1 MSSDPFHLG
10 RFVEAQDGVYPRVCE
25 ELREGEK
32 RSHWMWF
39 IFPQIRGLGRSP
51 MAERFAIG
59 SLEEARAYLAHEILG
74 ARLREC
80 AGLVNA
86 IEGRSASEIF
96 GFPDDLKFHSSM
108 TLFTRAEDG
117 ETVFRE
123 ALEKYFE
130 GEMDSATVGKI

>member
-1 MSSDPFHLG
+1 MSSDPFHLE
-10 RFVEAQDGVYPRVCE
+10 RFVEAQEVFEQVRE
-25 ELREGEK
+25 ELRQGEK

-39 IFPQIRGLGRSP
+39 IFPQIRGLARSP

-59 SLEEARAYLAHEILG
+59 SSDEARAYLAHSILG

-86 IEGRSASEIF
+86 VEGRSASEIF

-108 TLFTRAEDG
+108 TLFAKAVDE
-117 ETVFRE
+117 ESVFLT
-123 ALEKYFE
+123 ALKKYFG
-130 GEMDSATVGKI
+130 GELDQGTLDRI